1 MDEATRASGPVVDEG
16 GQRSPDEIRKDIER
30 TREQLGETV
39 EALAVQTD
47 VKRRA
52 REKAADV
59 KGRAKTTPVVAVGAV
74 LLAAL
79 AAGLILKR
87 R

>member
-1 MDEATRASGPVVDEG
+1 MDEAARASGPVVDDG

-39 EALAVQTD
+39 EALAAQTD

-59 KGRAKTTPVVAVGAV
+59 KGRAKTTPAVAVGALLVAV
-74 LLAAL
+74 LTV
-79 AAGLILKR
+79 GLILKR